1 MLTLSQPLEI
11 WGQRGAR
18 VRAARAEAQ
27 AANLRGAQSRSDVAS
42 QLAVVYAQ
50 AESALRRYTLAE
62 EALSLTRDDANAVN
76 AIEDDFGNWIL
87 ADDQVLD
94 LERMGYVVS
103 EEAGSKT
110 VWRPFAEVWEAWLD
124 QAPPV
129 RIITWRVP
137 AELVD
142 EVEAFMA
149 ERGIE
154 RVGASDVDAPKD
166 APDGP

>member
-1 MLTLSQPLEI
+1 MTRTI
-11 WGQRGAR
+11 TGA
-18 VRAARAEAQ
+18 EF
-27 AANLRGAQSRSDVAS
+27 
-42 QLAVVYAQ
+42 
-50 AESALRRYTLAE
+50 
-62 EALSLTRDDANAVN
+62 RDFYKNHWPAGSWHEDADY

-103 EEAGSKT
+103 EEAGSKP